1 MFLLFLFLFLLFMY
15 YVGWMVT
22 ASWLIGTGVFGLVV
36 IGRVYYNMIRK
47 LPNLLSRFSVLF
59 ILVIV
64 VIIAWLL
71 LSSIVL

>member
-1 MFLLFLFLFLLFMY
+1 MFLFIIFLFLLFMY
-15 YVGWMVT
+15 YLGWMAT

-36 IGRVYYNMIRK
+36 IGRVYYNMIIK

-64 VIIAWLL
+64 VIISWLL